1 MEEIR
6 DAIYYEQLARYAR
19 QLATRHEDAL
29 AARHLRETALK
40 HERKA
45 RKLRRAEAR
54 SADGNHSRVR
64 WAFWRD

>member
-19 QLATRHEDAL
+19 QLAARHEDAL

-45 RKLRRAEAR
+45 RKMRRAEAKALEGKR
-54 SADGNHSRVR
+54 TRYR